1 MTASQYFTRK
11 SVIAFTNMHH
21 GSGDRYVLLDDVLK
35 VFAAL
40 EQKGTTVTF
49 DDDEDNQD

>member
-35 VFAAL
+35 VFATL
-40 EQKGTTVTF
+40 EREGTTVTF
-49 DDDEDNQD
+49 DDDGEL